1 MDINN
6 TPPNFGEQPNYNNVP
21 PNYNNVPP
29 NFGGQ
34 PNYNNVPPNFGGQPN
49 YNNVPPNFG
58 GQSNYNN
65 VPPNFGWQSNYDYKP
80 RRSRPGVSP
89 ERFEIFGGF
98 AFGYAM
104 IYSVLMYRNYASIC
118 AVFMAVMTVLF
129 MSFSIMRHEKNL
141 PVNDGESLSFGKLFG
156 KQTKL
161 IPHYAG
167 ILLLGVSVCR
177 TDDSFLIV
185 LDHLCILFL
194 VCAGLLRYFDDLK
207 NMGFVEYG
215 LTVIEKMAEPFTCF
229 DRFFLRLQTI

>member
-1 MDINN
+1 M
-6 TPPNFGEQPNYNNVP
+6 
-21 PNYNNVPP
+21 
-29 NFGGQ
+29 
-34 PNYNNVPPNFGGQPN
+34 
-49 YNNVPPNFG
+49 
-58 GQSNYNN
+58 
-65 VPPNFGWQSNYDYKP
+65 
-80 RRSRPGVSP
+80 
-89 ERFEIFGGF
+89 IFGGF

-161 IPHYAG
+161 IPHYAD

-215 LTVIEKMAEPFTCF
+215 LTVIEKGGAGGGGRGAGGGRGRGAGGTVCS
-229 DRFFLRLQTI
+229 QTTDNITENMKMQENVRNLSIF